1 MLKTE
6 HILIVYFSYNG
17 NTRKLA
23 NHIHKN
29 IGGDIIEIKMANP
42 YFTDCKSFENQVLK
56 EQDEEY
62 RPDIQTKVDDI
73 ESYDVILI
81 GSPIWWFQIAPPV
94 KTFLDKSNLFGKKIA
109 LFTTHEWFLW
119 PGKSDDNIM
128 ELCPQ
133 STILKSITIDGE
145 KVDSSEKEVSDWL
158 HELGLV

>member
-1 MLKTE
+1 MLENK

-23 NHIHKN
+23 NHIHKRV
-29 IGGDIIEIKMANP
+29 GGDIIEIKMVNP
-42 YFTDCKSFENQVLK
+42 YSTDGKSFEDQVLK
-56 EQDEEY
+56 EQDEEC
-62 RPDIQTKVDDI
+62 RPGTQTKVHDI
-73 ESYDVILI
+73 ESYDIILI

-94 KTFLDKSNLFGKKIA
+94 KTFLDKINLFGKKIA

-119 PGKSDDNIM
+119 AGKSDDNII

-133 STILKSITIDGE
+133 STILKSISIQGD

-158 HELGLV
+158 HEISLV